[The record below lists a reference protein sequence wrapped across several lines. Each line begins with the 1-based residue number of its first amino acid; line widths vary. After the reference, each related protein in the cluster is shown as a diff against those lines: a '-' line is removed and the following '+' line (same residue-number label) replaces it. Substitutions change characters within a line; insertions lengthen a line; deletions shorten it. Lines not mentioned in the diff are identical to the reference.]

1 MSNPETSGSLLLV
14 DADQHRPLLE
24 EQPSSS
30 AASESRPNDT
40 AKTPY
45 LWNERAHVD
54 DLSEQRWGVI
64 APEGAEGDRLLAIAR
79 PLLRKREEDQGA
91 PPIIYRVPP
100 RMDALQSMTWRR
112 EVFDTGA
119 HFRDAL
125 PRYQLILGDLHQV
138 SADLQVTQAIDA
150 FVGRLAFDELED
162 YAAYVDKLLRWE
174 REPAPSDRRRL
185 LLHTVHD
192 GTRST
197 AIGYRELVRPS
208 LDLLDRAIK
217 YKPDLQRVDLLESGS
232 DDDPYPD
239 ELLSAAGHTSP
250 TVLFSLSHGDGAPRR
265 GWRSYELQRRHQ
277 GAMSFGSS
285 GSLTGELLRSR
296 PFLPGGLWFM
306 LACFSAGTP
315 STSKFE
321 RWLRL
326 LGQSGAATSRPA
338 DVLRSL
344 PATDQAPFVASIP
357 KAALANP
364 DGPLGFIGHVDLAWT
379 YAFRRVDSNDR
390 AQSRPARF
398 GELLRAAVEGS
409 RIGVAFRE
417 LYSAFTQIDSELVYR
432 QADPNTPPE
441 RRGHLWMLRQDLAG
455 YILLGDPAAR
465 LPTPKPI
472 AQAVPPEPPQSSGG
486 DLAGFFG
493 FAVGRE
499 QEQEQAP
506 ASKPKPKLS
515 ELERAI
521 AEVLAGADLRRAAGE
536 LSLDPAALRTMVERY
551 RDAGRAALRRA
562 GDVD

>member
-30 AASESRPNDT
+30 AARENRPDDT
-40 AKTPY
+40 AKTPF
-45 LWNERAHVD
+45 LWNERAHPD
-54 DLSEQRWGVI
+54 DLPEQRWGVI
-64 APEGAEGDRLLAIAR
+64 APEGAEGDRLLAIIR
-79 PLLRKREEDQGA
+79 PLLRKREEDQGV
-91 PPIIYRVPP
+91 PPIVYRVPP
-100 RMDALQSMTWRR
+100 GMSALESMTWRR
-112 EVFDTGA
+112 EVFETGA
-119 HFRDAL
+119 HFRDDL

-138 SADLQVTQAIDA
+138 SADLQVVQAIDA
-150 FVGRLAFDELED
+150 FVGRLAFDHLED
-162 YAAYVDKLLRWE
+162 YAAYVDKVLRWE
-174 REPAPSDRRRL
+174 RTPAPSERRRL

-192 GTRST
+192 GTAST

-217 YKPDLQRVDLLESGS
+217 YSRDLRKVDLLESGA

-239 ELLSAAGHTSP
+239 ELLAAAEGVDP
-250 TVLFSLSHGDGAPRR
+250 TVLLSLSHGDGAPRR
-265 GWRSYELQRRHQ
+265 GWRSYALQRRQQ
-277 GAMSFGSS
+277 GAMSFGSA
-285 GSLTGELLRSR
+285 GSLTGDLLRSR
-296 PFLPGGLWFM
+296 SFLPGGLWFM

-326 LGQSGAATSRPA
+326 LGQSGATQSRPA

-344 PATDQAPFVASIP
+344 PAADQAPFIAAIP

-379 YAFRRVDSNDR
+379 YAFRRIDSGDK

-398 GELLRAAVEGS
+398 GELLRAAIEGA

-417 LYSAFTQIDSELVYR
+417 LYSVFTQIDAELVTR
-432 QADPNTPPE
+432 QADPNTPAE

-465 LPTPKPI
+465 LPAAKTAV
-472 AQAVPPEPPQSSGG
+472 AQPQPQPQQSSGG
-486 DLAGFFG
+486 DLTGFFG
-493 FAVGRE
+493 FAVDRGPT
-499 QEQEQAP
+499 P
-506 ASKPKPKLS
+506 AAKPKLP

-521 AEVLAGADLRRAAGE
+521 GEVLAGGDLRRAADG
-536 LSLDPAALRTMVERY
+536 LSLDPEALRTMVERY
-551 RDAGRAALRRA
+551 RGAGRDALRRA
-562 GDVD
+562 GDVDE

>member
-1 MSNPETSGSLLLV
+1 MSTPETSGSLLLV

-24 EQPSSS
+24 EQPSAS
-30 AASESRPNDT
+30 AASEARPNDT
-40 AKTPY
+40 AKTPF

-79 PLLRKREEDQGA
+79 PLLRKREEDQGV
-91 PPIIYRVPP
+91 PPIVYRVPP
-100 RMDALQSMTWRR
+100 RMDALESITWRR

-119 HFRDAL
+119 QFRDAL

-138 SADLQVTQAIDA
+138 SVDLQVTQAIDA

-162 YAAYVDKLLRWE
+162 YAAYIDKLLRWE
-174 REPAPSDRRRL
+174 REPAPNDRRRL

-197 AIGYRELVRPS
+197 AVGYRELVKPS
-208 LDLLDRAIK
+208 LDLLDRAIR
-217 YKPDLQRVDLLESGS
+217 YTPDLRRVDLLESGS
-232 DDDPYPD
+232 DDDPYLD
-239 ELLSAAGHTSP
+239 ELLNAAGHLSP
-250 TVLFSLSHGDGAPRR
+250 TVLLSLSHGDGAPRR

-285 GSLTGELLRSR
+285 GSLTGELLRST

-326 LGQSGAATSRPA
+326 LGQSGAATNPA

-364 DGPLGFIGHVDLAWT
+364 EGPLGFIGHVDLAWT
-379 YAFRRVDSNDR
+379 YSFRRVDSDDR

-465 LPTPKPI
+465 LPTPK
-472 AQAVPPEPPQSSGG
+472 AAVQAPVSPEPQQSSGG

-493 FAVGRE
+493 FAVS
-499 QEQEQAP
+499 QDQDQTS
-506 ASKPKPKLS
+506 ASAPKPKLS

-536 LSLDPAALRTMVERY
+536 LGLEPEALRTMVERY